1 MKICFQSF
9 SLPRPA
15 ASHFLSFKGLVDFL
29 FLGFVCVRG
38 KFLETYAFVF
48 VFNLWV
54 YVYGS
59 VFLCLIGT
67 DVFLGRFMMNMVVG
81 FVFLGRF
88 MMNMVFGLCF
98 CV

>member
-1 MKICFQSF
+1 M
-9 SLPRPA
+9 
-15 ASHFLSFKGLVDFL
+15 
-29 FLGFVCVRG
+29 
-38 KFLETYAFVF
+38 F

-81 FVFLGRF
+81 FVFLGLRHRYP
-88 MMNMVFGLCF
+88 CKF
-98 CV
+98 CILYVQLALDLS

>member
-1 MKICFQSF
+1 M
-9 SLPRPA
+9 
-15 ASHFLSFKGLVDFL
+15 
-29 FLGFVCVRG
+29 
-38 KFLETYAFVF
+38 F

-67 DVFLGRFMMNMVVG
+67 DVFLGRFVMNMVVG
-81 FVFLGRF
+81 LCLICGF
-88 MMNMVFGLCF
+88 MFMGLCF